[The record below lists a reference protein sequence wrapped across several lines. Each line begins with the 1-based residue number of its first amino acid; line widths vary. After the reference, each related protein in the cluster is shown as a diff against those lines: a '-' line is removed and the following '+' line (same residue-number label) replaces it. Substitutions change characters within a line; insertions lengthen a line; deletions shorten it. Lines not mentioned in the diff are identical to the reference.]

1 MPDSVEDAIVA
12 PLHQASRVGWND
24 DAAALLL
31 ELFSQ
36 GGRVVSAVADHVGV
50 ADFRHR
56 LSAGRTPSDEAAPLA
71 KGPMASRARPSGTW
85 YEGPVNSIFH
95 VLRAVVLAL
104 FGVRVALVAE
114 NLV

>member
-50 ADFRHR
+50 ADLRHQGLGGDHFMR
-56 LSAGRTPSDEAAPLA
+56 LTLGQGELDWSA
-71 KGPMASRARPSGTW
+71 ASINERVDLGSRSATGVPDRPVPPFRAR
-85 YEGPVNSIFH
+85 
-95 VLRAVVLAL
+95 
-104 FGVRVALVAE
+104 
-114 NLV
+114 